1 MGSLRVAFFTGNHN
15 YAIDG
20 VALTSNRQVAYLES
34 VGIPVRV
41 YAPTKARPILEHSGP
56 LVSVP
61 SVPFV
66 PPYRLAVGMT
76 SRVRRDL
83 AEFRPTLVHIA
94 TPDPL
99 GFAALRWAR
108 RHDVPAVT
116 TYHTHWVRYLRFYRL
131 AFLSRVVWRLH
142 RRFYGRCAEVYVAG
156 RSMADELRRHRVHAN
171 YVISPFGVDT
181 DRFSPE
187 NRSAVWRAAHGIGPD
202 DVVVLFV
209 GRLVW
214 EKGLDHFANVVRRL
228 EDAGVPL
235 RSVVVG
241 DGVAGPELRTRL
253 PGTTFTGRLGG
264 DELAVAF
271 ASSDVFFFPSASETF
286 GCVTV
291 EALASG
297 LPCVVADAT
306 GSRDIVRDGSEG
318 LVCPPEDEEAF
329 ASAVER
335 LVRDGQT
342 RGRMREAA
350 LKRASEYRWDT
361 VLARMVENFE
371 RTAGHAPSFSVSV
384 GGA

>member
-41 YAPTKARPILEHSGP
+41 YAPTKARSVLEHSGT

-76 SRVRRDL
+76 RRVRRDL
-83 AEFRPTLVHIA
+83 TTFHPTLVHIA

-108 RHDVPAVT
+108 RHHVPVVT

-131 AFLSRVVWRLH
+131 GFLTRTIWQLH
-142 RRFYGRCAEVYVAG
+142 RRFYGRCNEVYVAG
-156 RSMADELRRHRVHAN
+156 RSMADELRGHRVDAN
-171 YVISPFGVDT
+171 FVISPLGVDPE
-181 DRFSPE
+181 RFAPM
-187 NRSAVWRAAHGIGPD
+187 NRSAAWRAAHDIGPD
-202 DVVVLFV
+202 DVAVLFV

-228 EDAGVPL
+228 EDAGVPH

-241 DGVAGPELRTRL
+241 EGVAGLELRARL
-253 PGTTFTGRLGG
+253 PRTTFTGRLGG
-264 DELAVAF
+264 EELAVAF

-306 GSRDIVRDGSEG
+306 GSRDIVRDGVEG
-318 LVCPPEDEEAF
+318 LVCPPGDEGLF
-329 ASAVER
+329 AAAVER
-335 LVRDGQT
+335 LIREPQM

-350 LKRASEYRWDT
+350 LKRASGYRWDT

-371 RTAGHAPSFSVSV
+371 RVAGQRPSI
-384 GGA
+384 A